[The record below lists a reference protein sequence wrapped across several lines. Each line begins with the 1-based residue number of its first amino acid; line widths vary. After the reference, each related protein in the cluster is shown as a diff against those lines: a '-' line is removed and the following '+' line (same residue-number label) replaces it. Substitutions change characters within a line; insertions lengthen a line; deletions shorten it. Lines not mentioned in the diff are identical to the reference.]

1 MVFSGSGGFGPKRL
15 QVFDGRR
22 PVSEGS
28 EPPAVFRGL
37 VDVLEPIISC
47 PPQSPLHSVDLSE
60 GEGSTRS
67 SVEARCRGQVVVE
80 GLGNAC

>member
-1 MVFSGSGGFGPKRL
+1 MKLAKAFPL
-15 QVFDGRR
+15 RR
-22 PVSEGS
+22 GQRDQ
-28 EPPAVFRGL
+28 AVWR
-37 VDVLEPIISC
+37 VTDQPR
-47 PPQSPLHSVDLSE
+47 PLHSVDLSE